1 MAVTQSIFYP
11 IKDDDAAVVKL
22 RIVIGQAQKGATSVH
37 RGGTLIV
44 STNDDVVDVDLGTG
58 AAVRGQK
65 FYCATVVTDV
75 NPQTN
80 LTSVTWELTGGD
92 RIFAKACTE
101 TLDHDGDSVL
111 YVAVITCL

>member
-11 IKDDDAAVVKL
+11 IGQNDAAVVRL
-22 RIVIGQAQKGATSVH
+22 RIVVGQAQKGATSVH
-37 RGGTLIV
+37 RGGTLLV
-44 STNDDVVDVDLGTG
+44 STNDDVVTLDLGTG
-58 AAVRGQK
+58 AEVRGEK

-80 LTSVTWELTGGD
+80 LTSVSWELAGGE
-92 RIFAKACTE
+92 RVFAKACTE